1 MTNEER
7 FDNKTEQAAMFEM
20 FEEIFD
26 ESSRAYE
33 PVVIPTD
40 LKDVIEKYERQHIM
54 DALKHYEYN
63 QTKAS
68 KCLGIKRT
76 TLIAKMK
83 KFEIIY

>member
-1 MTNEER
+1 MPNNDTGP
-7 FDNKTEQAAMFEM
+7 TEQDAMFQI
-20 FEEIFD
+20 FREIFD
-26 ESSRAYE
+26 ESRSVE
-33 PVVIPTD
+33 PIVIPND

-54 DALKHYEYN
+54 DALEHHEYN

-83 KFEIIY
+83 KFNILC

>member
-1 MTNEER
+1 MKAKMP
-7 FDNKTEQAAMFEM
+7 DCHQDAMFEM
-20 FEEIFD
+20 FKEIFD
-26 ESSRAYE
+26 ESTRSD
-33 PVVIPTD
+33 PVVIPND

-54 DALKHYEYN
+54 DALVHYEYN

-83 KFEIIY
+83 KFDIIS

>member
-26 ESSRAYE
+26 ESSRAYATL
-33 PVVIPTD
+33 IPND

-54 DALKHYEYN
+54 DALEHYEYN

>member
-1 MTNEER
+1 MPNN
-7 FDNKTEQAAMFEM
+7 DAGPTEQDAMFQI
-20 FEEIFD
+20 FREIFD
-26 ESSRAYE
+26 ESRSVE
-33 PVVIPTD
+33 PIVIPND

-54 DALKHYEYN
+54 DALEHYEFN

>member
-1 MTNEER
+1 MAENDTGPS
-7 FDNKTEQAAMFEM
+7 EQDAMFQI
-20 FEEIFD
+20 FREIFD
-26 ESSRAYE
+26 ESRTVE
-33 PVVIPTD
+33 PIVIPND

-54 DALKHYEYN
+54 DALEHYEFN

-83 KFEIIY
+83 KFEIVH

>member
-1 MTNEER
+1 MPNNDTGP
-7 FDNKTEQAAMFEM
+7 TEQDAMFQI
-20 FEEIFD
+20 FREIFD
-26 ESSRAYE
+26 ESRTVE
-33 PVVIPTD
+33 PIVIPND

-54 DALKHYEYN
+54 DALEHYEYN

>member
-1 MTNEER
+1 MPNNDTGP
-7 FDNKTEQAAMFEM
+7 TEQDAMFQI
-20 FEEIFD
+20 FREIFD
-26 ESSRAYE
+26 ESRSIE
-33 PVVIPTD
+33 PIVIPND

-54 DALKHYEYN
+54 DALEHYEFN

-83 KFEIIY
+83 KFDIVY

>member
-1 MTNEER
+1 MPENDTGP
-7 FDNKTEQAAMFEM
+7 TEQDAMFQI
-20 FEEIFD
+20 FREIFD
-26 ESSRAYE
+26 ESRTVE
-33 PVVIPTD
+33 PIVIPND

-54 DALKHYEYN
+54 DALEHHEYN

-68 KCLGIKRT
+68 ECLGIKRT

>member
-1 MTNEER
+1 MTNN
-7 FDNKTEQAAMFEM
+7 DTGPTEQDAMFQI
-20 FEEIFD
+20 FREIFD
-26 ESSRAYE
+26 ESRSVE
-33 PVVIPTD
+33 PIVIPND

-54 DALKHYEYN
+54 DALEHYEFN

-83 KFEIIY
+83 KFDIVY

>member
-1 MTNEER
+1 MPNNDTGP
-7 FDNKTEQAAMFEM
+7 TEQDAMFQI
-20 FEEIFD
+20 FREIFD
-26 ESSRAYE
+26 ESRSVE
-33 PVVIPTD
+33 PIVIPND

-54 DALKHYEYN
+54 DALEHYEYN

-83 KFEIIY
+83 KFEIVY

>member
-1 MTNEER
+1 MPNNDTGP
-7 FDNKTEQAAMFEM
+7 TEQDAMFQI
-20 FEEIFD
+20 FREIFD
-26 ESSRAYE
+26 ESRTVE
-33 PVVIPTD
+33 PIVIPND

-54 DALKHYEYN
+54 DALEHHEYN

-83 KFEIIY
+83 KFEIVH

>member
-1 MTNEER
+1 MAENDTGPS
-7 FDNKTEQAAMFEM
+7 EQDAMFQI
-20 FEEIFD
+20 FREIFD
-26 ESSRAYE
+26 ESRSVE
-33 PVVIPTD
+33 PIVIPND

-54 DALKHYEYN
+54 DALEHYEYN

>member
-7 FDNKTEQAAMFEM
+7 FDNKTEQDAMFDL

-26 ESSRAYE
+26 ESSRAE
-33 PVVIPTD
+33 ATLIPSD
-40 LKDVIEKYERQHIM
+40 LKNVIEKYERRHIL
-54 DALKHYEYN
+54 DALEHYEYN

-68 KCLGIKRT
+68 RRLGIKRT

>member
-1 MTNEER
+1 MPENDTGP
-7 FDNKTEQAAMFEM
+7 TEQDAMFQI
-20 FEEIFD
+20 FREIFD
-26 ESSRAYE
+26 ESRTVE
-33 PVVIPTD
+33 PIVIPND

-54 DALKHYEYN
+54 DALEHYEYN

-83 KFEIIY
+83 KFNILC

>member
-1 MTNEER
+1 MPNNDTGP
-7 FDNKTEQAAMFEM
+7 TEQDAMFQI
-20 FEEIFD
+20 FREIFD
-26 ESSRAYE
+26 ESRSVE
-33 PVVIPTD
+33 PIVIPND

-54 DALKHYEYN
+54 DALEHYEYN

-83 KFEIIY
+83 KFEITY

>member
-1 MTNEER
+1 MAENDTGPS
-7 FDNKTEQAAMFEM
+7 EQDAMFQI
-20 FEEIFD
+20 FREIFD
-26 ESSRAYE
+26 ESRTVE
-33 PVVIPTD
+33 PIVIPND

-54 DALKHYEYN
+54 DALEHYEFN

-83 KFEIIY
+83 KFDIVY

>member
-1 MTNEER
+1 MAENDTGPS
-7 FDNKTEQAAMFEM
+7 EQDAMFQI
-20 FEEIFD
+20 FREIFD
-26 ESSRAYE
+26 ESRTVE
-33 PVVIPTD
+33 PIVIPND

-54 DALKHYEYN
+54 DALEHHEYN

-68 KCLGIKRT
+68 ECLGIKRT

>member
-7 FDNKTEQAAMFEM
+7 FDNKTEQDAMFDL

-26 ESSRAYE
+26 KSSRAE
-33 PVVIPTD
+33 ATLVPSD
-40 LKDVIEKYERQHIM
+40 LKNVIEKYERRHIL
-54 DALKHYEYN
+54 DALEHYEYN

-68 KCLGIKRT
+68 RRLGIKRT

-83 KFEIIY
+83 KFEITY

>member
-1 MTNEER
+1 MPNNDTGP
-7 FDNKTEQAAMFEM
+7 TEQDAMFQI
-20 FEEIFD
+20 FREIFD
-26 ESSRAYE
+26 ESRSVE
-33 PVVIPTD
+33 PIVIPND

-54 DALKHYEYN
+54 DALEHYEYN

>member
-1 MTNEER
+1 MPNNDTGP
-7 FDNKTEQAAMFEM
+7 TEQDAMFQI
-20 FEEIFD
+20 FREIFD
-26 ESSRAYE
+26 ESRSVE
-33 PVVIPTD
+33 PIVIPND

-54 DALKHYEYN
+54 DALEHYEFN

-83 KFEIIY
+83 KFDIVY

>member
-1 MTNEER
+1 MPNN
-7 FDNKTEQAAMFEM
+7 DAGPTEQDAMFQI
-20 FEEIFD
+20 FREIFD
-26 ESSRAYE
+26 ESRSVE
-33 PVVIPTD
+33 PIVIPND

-54 DALKHYEYN
+54 DALEHYEFN

-83 KFEIIY
+83 KFDIVY

>member
-1 MTNEER
+1 MPKNDTGPS
-7 FDNKTEQAAMFEM
+7 EQDAMFQI
-20 FEEIFD
+20 FREIFD
-26 ESSRAYE
+26 ESTRCIE
-33 PVVIPTD
+33 PIVIPND

>member
-1 MTNEER
+1 MAENDTGPS
-7 FDNKTEQAAMFEM
+7 EQDAMFQI
-20 FEEIFD
+20 FREIFD
-26 ESSRAYE
+26 ESRTVE
-33 PVVIPTD
+33 PIVIPND

-54 DALKHYEYN
+54 DALEHYEYN

-83 KFEIIY
+83 KFNILC

>member
-1 MTNEER
+1 MPNNDTGP
-7 FDNKTEQAAMFEM
+7 TEQDAMFQI
-20 FEEIFD
+20 FREIFD
-26 ESSRAYE
+26 ESRSVE
-33 PVVIPTD
+33 PIVIPND

-54 DALKHYEYN
+54 DALEHYEYN

-83 KFEIIY
+83 KFNILC